1 MARRSSKKAPG
12 TRLLATLLLAVIAF
26 FAGRL
31 GWLPEPNLEPPPERA
46 DGRYHEVDYQRA
58 WAAANDGRTEV
69 VLKDGTRIDILT
81 RTHALEVDFAAKWA
95 EGVGQS
101 LHYAAQTGRRA
112 GIVLI
117 MDGNTAPRHLARLQ
131 SVIQRYELP
140 IDVFPMDAGLT
151 NAPTSIL
158 R

>member
-1 MARRSSKKAPG
+1 MARRSTKKAPG
-12 TRLLATLLLAVIAF
+12 ARLLATLLLAVIAF

-31 GWLPEPNLEPPPERA
+31 GWLPAPNLEPSPERA
-46 DGRYHEVDYQRA
+46 GGRYHEVDYQRA

-69 VLKDGTRIDILT
+69 VLEDGTRIDILT

-117 MDGNTAPRHLARLQ
+117 MDGNAAPRHLARLQ

-151 NAPTSIL
+151 NAPTSI
-158 R
+158 RP